1 MKALRYI
8 LLSYLQQHFFGV
20 LIIVVGFIYFVPGTL
35 MALFG
40 KYGTIR
46 TGFEPWKFFF
56 ISFIFILYG
65 VAMHLRS
72 LIKTNTGALLPH
84 YRRNQLIAAG
94 FIVAVFVFVP
104 ILCNGLR
111 GFPVLAPLAMFLFT
125 AALILWGLF
134 NFGDNLAV
142 LAVIIWLGKLVHE
155 FLGFKL
161 KIMIFR
167 SLPDFFLLGSKS
179 LFPIL
184 VILLSCGLIF
194 LFGLFVLKM
203 PYKDL
208 WDSPKDRTDPFTMDY
223 DRVNNVTLKI
233 MRGKM
238 AALLRN
244 MTGHKKRS
252 LFQVARVLQPA
263 LFSPGY
269 SSVLNGLIYTMVV
282 LCYIGTIG
290 CVFYSGIDFAKSEMK
305 FSLSSFLVLGYFIGA
320 GMLSQDLLQHRHR
333 LADLWLRVQL
343 NSRKAFARAAI
354 LTYLLV
360 TVRQFFM
367 STILVFS
374 LLALLRVPFLK
385 SLLVAAAGFVVYT
398 AILAFAL
405 LNSEQVVSAEC
416 KGWMITV
423 MVVGISASAIFAVI
437 AKGSAYRSPGI
448 WWFILAAE
456 VFCLFLLWRAVKE
469 WSDIEMNFAAPP
481 EGHRY

>member
-20 LIIVVGFIYFVPGTL
+20 LIIVVGFIYFVPATL
-35 MALFG
+35 LALFG
-40 KYGTIR
+40 KYGNIR
-46 TGFEPWKFFF
+46 TGFEPWRLFF
-56 ISFIFILYG
+56 ISFIFIVYG

-72 LIKTNTGALLPH
+72 LIKTNTGVLLPY
-84 YRRNQLIAAG
+84 YRRNQLIATG

-125 AALILWGLF
+125 AALVLWGLF
-134 NFGDNLAV
+134 NFGENLAV
-142 LAVIIWLGKLVHE
+142 FAIIIWLGKMVHE
-155 FLGFKL
+155 LLGFKL

-167 SLPDFFLLGSKS
+167 SLPDFLLLGSES

-184 VILLSCGLIF
+184 VILLSCGLIL
-194 LFGLFVLKM
+194 LFGFYVLKM

-208 WDSPKDRTDPFTMDY
+208 WDSSKDRTDPFTKDY
-223 DRVNNVTLKI
+223 EKVNKVTLKI
-233 MRGKM
+233 MIGKM
-238 AALLRN
+238 ATLLRN
-244 MTGHKKRS
+244 MTGHRKKS
-252 LFQVARVLQPA
+252 PFQVARVLQPA

-269 SSVLNGLIYTMVV
+269 SSVLNSLIYMIGF
-282 LCYIGTIG
+282 LCYVGTIVY
-290 CVFYSGIDFAKSEMK
+290 VFYGGIDFAKFDMK
-305 FSLSSFLVLGYFIGA
+305 FSFSSFLVFIYFIGA

-343 NSRKAFARAAI
+343 NSRKAFSRATI

-367 STILVFS
+367 STILVFF
-374 LLALLRVPFLK
+374 LLALLRAPFLK

-398 AILAFAL
+398 SILALAL

-423 MVVGISASAIFAVI
+423 MIGGTSASAIFAAI
-437 AKGSAYRSPGI
+437 ATSSAYRSPGI
-448 WWFILAAE
+448 WWFIFVGA
-456 VFCLFLLWRAVKE
+456 VFSLFLFWRAVKK